1 MTWIA
6 AWHPAAPR
14 RRGSAPGRAAA
25 AVAVALLGPP
35 APGGFVEFDDKEAW
49 IDAVGSFVT
58 VDFAGFPAGTLITDQ
73 YAALG
78 VLFTDGLDVVEC
90 CDLVAYP
97 NDGAGLF
104 SIPAIRVQFTTPQ
117 SWLAVE
123 YPGPIEICL
132 YWRGEL
138 IHTSS
143 GYDPVPYGNFAGLV
157 STQLFDAAVVSRSP
171 DHTAF
176 LPIQIDDLHFGV
188 PAPGAGLLLAAFLLS
203 PRGRRRRSPSHGAR
217 SSAGNRLSLLAATA
231 ATGLLAPEGTAL
243 AGVTEFTDRQAWFN
257 AVDEVV
263 TTIGFNEFTC
273 GTIVTNQ
280 YEDLGVLFPDGD
292 DFVICCGHL
301 CPDDGA
307 GLAGDSPVSVAFTTR
322 EPQTVIAIEFVEYVV
337 ISLFASG
344 ELIYTSDGFSGPGGP
359 FAGLISTEPFD
370 TAVFSDPTDGGTII
384 DDLHCVAGA
393 LTPCTDASACE
404 VDKLQVFDGRSH
416 DYLAS
421 AVSAWGDVVVAGAPG
436 DDSIVGSDAGSV
448 CVFRSG
454 DGAHWAFEQKL
465 AAQDGADLDQFG
477 HGVAVAGDILA
488 VGAPF
493 HDEPATNAGAV
504 YVFLNTKGPWLLQQ
518 KLLAPD
524 AQPYDDLGW
533 AVAMDPGP
541 PPRIVASAAF
551 DDDNGFDSG
560 SVYVFRF
567 DMGTGW
573 VLEQK
578 LLADDGEPLDNFGI
592 SVAID
597 AGPPLRVIAG
607 AYNDDDNGFDS
618 GSAYVFRFDE
628 STSTWQQE
636 GKLLATD
643 GQPEDQLG
651 FAVSTSG
658 GSALVGAAW
667 DDDNGDR
674 SGSAYGFRFDK
685 AAASWRQEQKLL
697 AADGRPGDQFG
708 ISVALDGSLAVIGAH
723 LDDDGMTDAGAV
735 YIFRQEESGWAEQ
748 QEVLASDG
756 FTFDLFGRTV
766 ATWQDGAATRIAAG
780 APWDDPRPSIAF
792 AGAVYVFN
800 VAPAGD
806 LDCDGLAT
814 IGDLLAVLS
823 LWGPCAVQEDCPP
836 DFNCDGTVGV
846 ADLLMLL
853 GSWN

>member
-14 RRGSAPGRAAA
+14 RGSAPGRAAA
-25 AVAVALLGPP
+25 AVTVALLGSP
-35 APGGFVEFDDKEAW
+35 APGGVVEFDDKEAW
-49 IDAVGSFVT
+49 TGTVGAFVT
-58 VDFAGFPAGTLITDQ
+58 LDFAGFPTGTHITDQ
-73 YAALG
+73 YAGLG
-78 VLFTDGLDVVEC
+78 VLFTDGNNAIDPYDPVV
-90 CDLVAYP
+90 YP

-104 SIPAIRVQFTTPQ
+104 SIPSISVQFTTPQ
-117 SWLAVE
+117 SWIAVE

-132 YWRGEL
+132 FRRGEL
-138 IHTSS
+138 IFATY
-143 GYDPVPYGNFAGLV
+143 GNDPVPYGNFAGLV
-157 STQLFDAAVVSRSP
+157 STQFFDAAVISRSP
-171 DHTAF
+171 DHAAF

-188 PAPGAGLLLAAFLLS
+188 PAPAVSWLLVALLLLPRRGRQSRSRADHSRAGAWS
-203 PRGRRRRSPSHGAR
+203 PRA
-217 SSAGNRLSLLAATA
+217 LAATA
-231 ATGLLAPEGTAL
+231 ATGLLGPAGTAL
-243 AGVTEFTDRQAWFN
+243 AGVTEFTERQAWFD

-263 TTIGFNEFTC
+263 TTIGFAEYTC
-273 GTIVTNQ
+273 GTIVTDQ
-280 YEDLGVLFPDGD
+280 YEDLGVVLLDGD

-307 GLAGDSPVSVAFTTR
+307 GVADDGPISVAFTTP
-322 EPQTVIAIEFVEYVV
+322 EPQTAIAVDFVQYVV

-344 ELIYTSDGFSGPGGP
+344 ELIYTSNGFSGQGGA
-359 FAGLISTEPFD
+359 FAGLTSTQPFD

-384 DDLHCVAGA
+384 GDLHYVAGA
-393 LTPCTDASACE
+393 LTPCADATACE
-404 VDKLQVFDGRSH
+404 ADKLLAFDGRSH

-436 DDSIVGSDAGSV
+436 DDSIVGADAGSV
-448 CVFRSG
+448 YVFRSG
-454 DGAHWAFEQKL
+454 DGLQWAFEQKL
-465 AAQDGADLDQFG
+465 AAQDGADLDQLG
-477 HGVAVAGDILA
+477 HGVAVAGNILA

-493 HDEPATNAGAV
+493 HDEATTNAGAV
-504 YVFLNTKGPWLLQQ
+504 YVFHNTKGPWLVEQ

-567 DMGTGW
+567 DEGTGW
-573 VLEQK
+573 VPEQK
-578 LLADDGEPLDNFGI
+578 LLADDGGPLDNFGI

-597 AGPPLRVIAG
+597 AGQPLRIIAG

-618 GSAYVFRFDE
+618 GSAYVFRFDV

-636 GKLLATD
+636 GKLLAAD
-643 GQPEDQLG
+643 GQPEDQFG
-651 FAVSTSG
+651 IAVSASG
-658 GSALVGAAW
+658 GAALVGAAW
-667 DDDNGDR
+667 SDDNGNN
-674 SGSAYGFRFDK
+674 SGSAYVFRFDEM
-685 AAASWRQEQKLL
+685 AASWRQEQKLL
-697 AADGRPGDQFG
+697 AADGQAADQFG
-708 ISVALDGSLAVIGAH
+708 ISVALDGTLAVIGGH

-735 YIFRQEESGWAEQ
+735 YIFGLEQSGWAEQ

-766 ATWQDGAATRIAAG
+766 ATWQDGSARRIAVG
-780 APWDDPRPSIAF
+780 APWDDPTPSIAF

-800 VAPAGD
+800 LSPAGD

-814 IGDLLAVLS
+814 VSDLLAILS
-823 LWGPCAVQEDCPP
+823 SWGSCAVQEDCPP
-836 DFNCDGTVGV
+836 DLNCDGTVGI

-853 GSWN
+853 GNWN